1 MLVSARFFNRLMIK
15 MTMRFKRC
23 FPRENDAHQNV
34 RSISGRQTFCIGWAP
49 ISNNS
54 FFWPRQNSAPPNE
67 QARPIRLTKRFPCS
81 WGAKRGLL
89 RKPASSL
96 HAAAARLRA
105 ALQWAAAYSN
115 YFPVDPSAVACPGSP
130 GRTGARQIRKTM
142 RRSPGEARRGEA
154 RPRSRETAG
163 PRRARATL
171 GKKPALPLT
180 PTGPC
185 RAPRRARSRR
195 PPCPWAWWDK
205 R

>member
-1 MLVSARFFNRLMIK
+1 MLVSARFFNRLMIE

-130 GRTGARQIRKTM
+130 GRIGARQILKTM
-142 RRSPGEARRGEA
+142 RRSPGEARRGAAAKPRNSRPAPSA
-154 RPRSRETAG
+154 RDAWQKTGPSPHPNRPMPRAT
-163 PRRARATL
+163 ARAISSAALSL
-171 GKKPALPLT
+171 GMV
-180 PTGPC
+180 G
-185 RAPRRARSRR
+185 
-195 PPCPWAWWDK
+195 
-205 R
+205 

>member
-115 YFPVDPSAVACPGSP
+115 YFRLILQPSLA
-130 GRTGARQIRKTM
+130 RGARAESARAKSARQCAAAR
-142 RRSPGEARRGEA
+142 ARRGAAAKPRNSRPAPSA
-154 RPRSRETAG
+154 RDAWQKTGPSTHPNRPMPRAT
-163 PRRARATL
+163 ARAISSAALSL
-171 GKKPALPLT
+171 GMV
-180 PTGPC
+180 G
-185 RAPRRARSRR
+185 
-195 PPCPWAWWDK
+195 
-205 R
+205 